1 MSAEELYGFCID
13 NSLFSGLRQKDRNVG
28 SLEETV
34 NEATHYMMNGKGG
47 GVLVVPD
54 SMHTEFLK
62 IYSKDIQNGVI
73 HYLIEK
79 RTPLFRWM
87 ADLDFKGPKEIVREQ
102 IIMYVKKIQ
111 TVIRSFYPDVNDM
124 KNENCFFDVIVLTT
138 ELGIHETT
146 GEVKTGIH
154 LVMPNLPV
162 TQAECLD
169 MRLTLV
175 AEFEMMGK
183 KTNTELHG
191 WNSWEDILD
200 ECVYRSNGLRM
211 PGSHKTLPCPICQR
225 DPIKK
230 KVCKKCRR
238 KGYLDGKRVYA
249 PSMYV
254 SQDGTLSEER
264 LKILRQDAWKMIK
277 YTSIRLFSDHEK
289 PEWVL
294 PKNAPSYPHSTNA
307 IEYDEREETDIMFL
321 KGVREVKGK
330 AEINQKK
337 RKRDAQTNS
346 GASRFTE
353 DDDSLKTWKNKIVL
367 DNNGETVSSMQQFLR
382 SSINSVYGQI
392 QIREMF
398 STSKKP
404 FFVITTKGYGSQN
417 CMNMIGNAKHNTN
430 TIYFLVT
437 ARGVSQRCF
446 CKCSGADKLKVRREG
461 LCKNYRSPNI
471 ALTKELLR
479 KLFPTK
485 LNTNPLLS
493 TIEVSRFESNPAGY
507 QSALKRILV
516 EQDEKLFN
524 NVPVLPPLTEADLV
538 RLEQEFIS
546 EENET
551 PPTVLEEEE
560 GIMTPQTVLEEE
572 EEVISEE
579 EEEGYRN
586 LKHIRSI

>member
-1 MSAEELYGFCID
+1 MSAEELFWFCND
-13 NSLFSGLRQKDRNVG
+13 NSLFSNLRQKERNAS

-34 NEATHYMMNGKGG
+34 DEATHYMMNGKGG
-47 GVLVVPD
+47 GVLIVPD

-62 IYSKDIQNGVI
+62 IYARDIQNGAI

-111 TVIRSFYPDVNDM
+111 KVIRSFYPDVSGM
-124 KNENCFFDVIVLTT
+124 KNEHCFFDVIVLTT
-138 ELGIHETT
+138 ELGTHGTT

-154 LVMPNLPV
+154 LVMPDLPV

-169 MRLTLV
+169 MRLTLI

-191 WNSWEDILD
+191 WNPWEDILD

-211 PGSHKTLPCPICQR
+211 PGSHKTLPCPLCQR

-230 KVCKKCRR
+230 KSCKKCGR

-249 PSMYV
+249 PSIYV
-254 SQDGTLSEER
+254 SQNGTLNEDK
-264 LKILRQDAWKMIK
+264 LKNLQQSDPWKMVK
-277 YTSIRLFSDHEK
+277 YTSIRLCSPCEK

-307 IEYDEREETDIMFL
+307 IEYDEHEETDIMFL
-321 KGVREVKGK
+321 QGVREVKGK
-330 AEINQKK
+330 AELNPKK
-337 RKRDAQTNS
+337 RKRNAQKKSTS
-346 GASRFTE
+346 GTSRFEE

-367 DNNGETVSSMQQFLR
+367 DNNGETVSLMQQFLR
-382 SSINSVYGQI
+382 SSINPVYDQI

-398 STSKKP
+398 SLPNKP
-404 FFVITTKGYGSQN
+404 FFIITTKGYGSQN

-446 CKCSGADKLKVRREG
+446 CKCTGADKLKVRREG
-461 LCKNYRSPNI
+461 LCKIYRSPNI

-493 TIEVSRFESNPAGY
+493 TIEVSRFESNPKGY

-516 EQDEKLFN
+516 EQDEKLFK
-524 NVPVLPPLTEADLV
+524 NVPVLPPLTEADLA
-538 RLEQEFIS
+538 RLEKEGIK
-546 EENET
+546 T
-551 PPTVLEEEE
+551 PPIFL
-560 GIMTPQTVLEEE
+560 E

-579 EEEGYRN
+579 
-586 LKHIRSI
+586 K